1 MHYCLQDPQ
10 DQVVGFVL
18 DADQLGHEIYRILD
32 WSDEHFGNYSV
43 DQTDGRV
50 HVRSG
55 DIEDESA
62 LHTKPLS
69 VGDRT
74 PASDGSHD
82 EDGNGGEA
90 QPIGM

>member
-18 DADQLGHEIYRILD
+18 DADELGHEIYRILD
-32 WSDEHFGNYSV
+32 WADEHFNSYSV

-50 HVRSG
+50 YVRS
-55 DIEDESA
+55 DAIEDESD
-62 LHTKPLS
+62 LHAEPLS

-82 EDGNGGEA
+82 EDGDGGEA
-90 QPIGM
+90 EPVGM

>member
-32 WSDEHFGNYSV
+32 WADEHFGSYSV
-43 DQTDGRV
+43 NQSDGRV
-50 HVRSG
+50 YVRS
-55 DIEDESA
+55 DEITDEST
-62 LHTKPLS
+62 LHTEPLS

-74 PASDGSHD
+74 PASDGGRD
-82 EDGNGGEA
+82 ENNDGGEA
-90 QPIGM
+90 EPIGM

>member
-32 WSDEHFGNYSV
+32 WADEQFGSYSV

-50 HVRSG
+50 YVRSNA
-55 DIEDESA
+55 IEDESSLRA
-62 LHTKPLS
+62 EPLS
-69 VGDRT
+69 VGNRT
-74 PASDGSHD
+74 PASDSSND
-82 EDGNGGEA
+82 DDGDGGQAE
-90 QPIGM
+90 PVGM

>member
-18 DADQLGHEIYRILD
+18 DVDQLSHEIYHILD
-32 WSDEHFGNYSV
+32 WADEHFGSYSV

-50 HVRSG
+50 YVRPD
-55 DIEDESA
+55 DIEDESNLRA
-62 LHTKPLS
+62 EPLS

-74 PASDGSHD
+74 PASDDSRD
-82 EDGNGGEA
+82 EDGDGGQAE
-90 QPIGM
+90 PIGM